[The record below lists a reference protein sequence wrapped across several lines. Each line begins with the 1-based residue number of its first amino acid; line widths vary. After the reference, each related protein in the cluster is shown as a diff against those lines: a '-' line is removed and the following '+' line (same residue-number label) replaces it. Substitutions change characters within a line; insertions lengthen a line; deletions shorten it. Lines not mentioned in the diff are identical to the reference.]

1 MLPFPGCARLLPS
14 ARGAISGRRLR
25 RRYSGKAAGTL
36 RSCWSVN
43 SPGDREDREGRP
55 FAGPAARILD
65 VALREVGIDRSDVY
79 VTNVVKHFRWQGA
92 APGKRRIHK
101 KPRASEIN
109 ACRPWLEDRK
119 STRLNSSHLV
129 ISYAVFCVKKK
140 TGAQPRTLGVE
151 TTSPCRSVHACL
163 DPAREPTY
171 PTAILHHSLAGY
183 RVLSLGVPCTRVPPL
198 Y

>member
-109 ACRPWLEDRK
+109 ACRPWLDAELAVVRPQVWLCLGATAAQALLGRHVSVNQDRG
-119 STRLNSSHLV
+119 R
-129 ISYAVFCVKKK
+129 F
-140 TGAQPRTLGVE
+140 VE
-151 TTSPCRSVHACL
+151 S
-163 DPAREPTY
+163 
-171 PTAILHHSLAGY
+171 SLAPH
-183 RVLSLGVPCTRVPPL
+183 VMAPPCTRPPSFARPIPQPAMPR
-198 Y
+198 